1 MLQIKLILIQ
11 HQKAQ
16 KYYMKRIRNLKTQK
30 TRKFMMVIICKVRST
45 FQMKIGNLTFEN
57 NIFLAPM
64 AGVTDISFRGL
75 CKEMGC
81 GLVYTEMVSAKALYY
96 GSENTQTL
104 LRIAD
109 EEKPVAVQIFGREPD
124 IMANVCEEHFNDRD
138 DICIIDINM
147 GCPAPKI
154 VKNGEG
160 SALMKEPELV
170 YEIVKAIKK
179 VSKKPVTVKFRKG
192 FDEDNINAVE
202 FAKGM
207 EQAGVDAI
215 TVHGRTRKQ
224 MYQGVA
230 DWNIIKAVKD
240 NVSIPVIGNGDVFS
254 GEDALRMKE
263 LTNCDGIM
271 IARGSQGNPWI
282 FKEVNCS
289 LKGESLQEISYTEKI
304 EMCLRHY
311 ELALKYDGEFKA
323 IREMRKHASW
333 YVKGLPRCTD
343 IRNEIN
349 ILDDSK
355 KVIEILTKY
364 KEELQN
370 YILIQQIIFRI
381 IGQIQSQYQQ
391 YILNMLQSQRL
402 FQSINYNCQLL
413 CFDFLYENIEA
424 QQHKSLQI
432 RIN

>member
-1 MLQIKLILIQ
+1 
-11 HQKAQ
+11 
-16 KYYMKRIRNLKTQK
+16 
-30 TRKFMMVIICKVRST
+30 
-45 FQMKIGNLTFEN
+45 MKIGNITFEN
-57 NIFLAPM
+57 NVFLAPM

-96 GSENTQTL
+96 GSENTQAL

-109 EEKPVAVQIFGREPD
+109 EEKPVAVQIFGRDPE
-124 IMANVCEEHFNDRD
+124 IMAQICEEHLNHRD

-160 SALMKEPELV
+160 SALMKEPELA
-170 YEIVKAIKK
+170 YDIVKAIKK
-179 VSKKPVTVKFRKG
+179 VSTKPVTVKFRKG
-192 FDEDNINAVE
+192 YDEDNINAVE

-215 TVHGRTRKQ
+215 AIHGRTRQQ
-224 MYQGVA
+224 MYQGTA
-230 DWNIIKAVKD
+230 DWDIIRMAKES
-240 NVSIPVIGNGDVFS
+240 VSIPVIGNGDVFS
-254 GEDALRMKE
+254 PEDALKMKK

-282 FKEVNCS
+282 FRQIRDILNGRPVEEVSN
-289 LKGESLQEISYTEKI
+289 KEKI

-311 ELALKYDGEFKA
+311 ELAIKYDGEFKA

-333 YVKGLPRCTD
+333 YIKGLPRCTE

-349 ILDDSK
+349 ILDDSN
-355 KVIEILTKY
+355 KVIEILKKY
-364 KEELQN
+364 KDEL
-370 YILIQQIIFRI
+370 
-381 IGQIQSQYQQ
+381 
-391 YILNMLQSQRL
+391 
-402 FQSINYNCQLL
+402 
-413 CFDFLYENIEA
+413 
-424 QQHKSLQI
+424 
-432 RIN
+432 

>member
-1 MLQIKLILIQ
+1 
-11 HQKAQ
+11 
-16 KYYMKRIRNLKTQK
+16 
-30 TRKFMMVIICKVRST
+30 
-45 FQMKIGNLTFEN
+45 MKIGNITFEN

-109 EEKPVAVQIFGREPD
+109 EEKPVAVQIFGREPE
-124 IMANVCEEHFNDRD
+124 IMAEICEKYLNHRE

-160 SALMKEPELV
+160 SALMKEPELA
-170 YEIVKAIKK
+170 YDIVRAIKK
-179 VSKKPVTVKFRKG
+179 VSTKPVTVKFRKG
-192 FDEDNINAVE
+192 YDDDNINAVE

-215 TVHGRTRKQ
+215 AIHGRTRQQ

-230 DWNIIKAVKD
+230 DWDIIRRAKES
-240 NVSIPVIGNGDVFS
+240 VSIPVIGNGDVFS
-254 GEDALRMKE
+254 VEDALKMKE
-263 LTNCDGIM
+263 ITNCDGIM

-282 FKEVNCS
+282 FKQIKDVLDGKPIQEVSN
-289 LKGESLQEISYTEKI
+289 KEKI

-311 ELALKYDGEFKA
+311 ELAIKYDGEFKA

-333 YVKGLPRCTD
+333 YIKGLPRCTE

-349 ILDDSK
+349 ILDDSN
-355 KVIEILTKY
+355 KVIEILKKY
-364 KEELQN
+364 KDELN
-370 YILIQQIIFRI
+370 
-381 IGQIQSQYQQ
+381 
-391 YILNMLQSQRL
+391 
-402 FQSINYNCQLL
+402 
-413 CFDFLYENIEA
+413 
-424 QQHKSLQI
+424 
-432 RIN
+432 